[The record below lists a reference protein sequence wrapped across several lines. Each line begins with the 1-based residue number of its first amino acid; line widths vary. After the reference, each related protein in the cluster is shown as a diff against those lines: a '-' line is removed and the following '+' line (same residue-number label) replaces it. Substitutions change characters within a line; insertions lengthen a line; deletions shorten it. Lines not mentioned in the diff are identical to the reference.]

1 MNSKKVLVIG
11 GSGGIGAQ
19 IALDYA
25 KAGYQVGISYFHNK
39 QKATEVQSQ
48 IQGGGGRAEC
58 SRVDVR
64 DESSVK
70 RLFEG
75 IAGLDVLIIAAATEA
90 PKSVEKA
97 SYEEWREV
105 TSTMIDG
112 AFLCTKYAVPL
123 LAKSD
128 NPNILY
134 FASMAG
140 IRPDGEYLA
149 YQISEASLIAMT
161 RGNAKYLASNYGIRV
176 NAIRPGPVRT
186 SLWDKVGDNTDV
198 LWEKFAKEN
207 PLKRVATP
215 ADVARA
221 CLSLTEDPGKF
232 LNSNLLFV
240 NGYGSN

>member
-1 MNSKKVLVIG
+1 MNSKKVLVVG

-25 KAGYQVGISYFHNK
+25 KTGYQVGVTYFHNHK
-39 QKATEVQSQ
+39 RATEIQSQ
-48 IQGGGGRAEC
+48 IQKSGGEAEC
-58 SRVDVR
+58 YQVDVR
-64 DESSVK
+64 DELSVK

-75 IAGLDVLIIAAATEA
+75 ITELDVLIIAAATEA

-112 AFLCTKYAVPL
+112 AFLCTKYAVPV

-134 FASMAG
+134 FASMDG
-140 IRPDGEYLA
+140 IRPDGTYLA
-149 YQISEASLIAMT
+149 YQVSEASLIAMT

-176 NAIRPGPVRT
+176 NAVCPGPVRT
-186 SLWDKVGDNTDV
+186 PLWDKVGDNTDE
-198 LWEKFAKEN
+198 LWEKFATEN

-215 ADVARA
+215 EDVARA

>member
-1 MNSKKVLVIG
+1 MNTKRVLVIG
-11 GSGGIGAQ
+11 GSGGIGNQ
-19 IALDYA
+19 IAIDYA
-25 KAGYQVGISYFHNK
+25 KVGYQVEIAYFHN
-39 QKATEVQSQ
+39 QEKATEIQNQ
-48 IQGGGGRAEC
+48 IQKAGGQAEC
-58 SRVDVR
+58 HKVDIR

-70 RLFEG
+70 QLFEK
-75 IAGLDVLIIAAATEA
+75 ITELDVLILAAATEA

-97 SYEEWREV
+97 TFKEWRDI
-105 TSTMIDG
+105 TGTMVDG

-123 LAKSD
+123 LAKSN

-134 FASMAG
+134 FASMDG
-140 IRPDGEYLA
+140 VRPDGEYLA
-149 YQISEASLIAMT
+149 YQVSEAALIAMT
-161 RGNAKYLASNYGIRV
+161 RGNATYLAKNYGIRV
-176 NAIRPGPVRT
+176 NAICPGPVRT
-186 SLWDKVGDNTDV
+186 PLWDKVGGNTDE

-215 ADVARA
+215 EDVSRA